1 MMIELAPGLG
11 ERPDFDDDWI
21 SMDYSD
27 SDVFDDDWIAIDKR
41 LG

>member
-21 SMDYSD
+21 SMDD
-27 SDVFDDDWIAIDKR
+27 SDVFDDDWIAMDKR